1 MRRFIQAQVE
11 EGYNREIKHD
21 AGHLMTWLDCFL
33 GFLVRTLVTY
43 LSYLVFACIC
53 RWSHLPKLGTSQLS
67 AWFIK
72 QKAPPM
78 QRFFQRWAVI
88 LSAIFQMS
96 LVPSTE
102 WKSLTGT
109 TAMLARS
116 FRCFF
121 SFPASA
127 GNWLQ
132 VPNERRVFSL
142 ILFPSQYECRNLAA
156 QRRHLSITKGSC
168 DSMRRW

>member
-78 QRFFQRWAVI
+78 QRSSRDELWSCLQYFKCLWYLRLNGNPSLGLLQCWPEASDVFFPSRQVPVI
-88 LSAIFQMS
+88 DFKSQMS
-96 LVPSTE
+96 GACFR
-102 WKSLTGT
+102 W
-109 TAMLARS
+109 S
-116 FRCFF
+116 F
-121 SFPASA
+121 
-127 GNWLQ
+127 
-132 VPNERRVFSL
+132 
-142 ILFPSQYECRNLAA
+142 FPSQYECRNLAA